1 MAPPPNQINDSRVA
15 ELARQGM
22 TNAAIA
28 RELGCHEK
36 SVRRARERLGLAP
49 STNPGGTRE
58 HEAQKPAESEMHR
71 PDGTSDYVLAADRA
85 WGFDDFREFIR
96 SKGQDPDQVS
106 FSWGVTTNPSGGYWN
121 KLQNVRPKTGGVTV
135 DTGDLVERIRAWRPI
150 HAAPATGVPEGFVV
164 ALSDW
169 QLGKSCDGSGTAG
182 TIERLHASLDGIVQQ
197 VARFRAEGR
206 NLRTLHLA
214 NLGDH
219 IENVAGSYASQT
231 YEVDLNLRD
240 QIEAALELNMLFV
253 QTLAPL
259 FERVVYTANPCNHAQ
274 LSRGQG
280 RFNVTDDADN
290 ATGLITELVRQ
301 LCALT
306 PHLKHV
312 DVRVP
317 RGEMITPVTVEGV
330 NIATAHGHKITG
342 GEETWLAK
350 QSQRLVHEQKFIP
363 DVWLV
368 AHKHALS
375 VDDFGPYSRIQ
386 ATTVDP
392 GSKWFTDTVG
402 NYARPGTTTFTV
414 QQERPGIWDDL
425 KVV

>member
-1 MAPPPNQINDSRVA
+1 MNANPRQIDDARVWALLA
-15 ELARQGM
+15 EGM
-22 TNAAIA
+22 TNSAIA
-28 RELGCHEK
+28 RKMGCDEA
-36 SVRRARERLGLAP
+36 SVRRARKRIAAGHASAP
-49 STNPGGTRE
+49 NGVVGD
-58 HEAQKPAESEMHR
+58 SETHR
-71 PDGTSDYVLAADRA
+71 PDGSADYVLTGERP
-85 WGFDDFREFIR
+85 WGYDDFRDFIR
-96 SKGQDPDQVS
+96 SKGQDPDRVT
-106 FSWGVTTNPSGGYWN
+106 FTWGVTTNPNGGYWN
-121 KLQNVRPKTGGVTV
+121 KLHNVKPKAEGIEV
-135 DTGDLVERIRAWRPI
+135 DVSGLAERIRSWKPV
-150 HAAPATGVPEGFVV
+150 HLTKATGEPEAFIV

-169 QLGKSCDGSGTAG
+169 QIGKSVDGAGTAQ
-182 TIERLHASLDGIVQQ
+182 TIDRLHTSLAGIVRQID
-197 VARFRAEGR
+197 RLRREGR

-240 QIEAALELNMLFV
+240 QIETALELNMLFV

-259 FERVVYTANPCNHAQ
+259 FEKVIYTANPCNHAQ

-280 RFNVTDDADN
+280 KANVTDDADN
-290 ATGLITELVRQ
+290 ATGLLAELVRQ
-301 LCALT
+301 MSGLT
-306 PHLKHV
+306 PHLAHV
-312 DVRVP
+312 EVKVP

-350 QSQRLVHEQKFIP
+350 QSQRLVHERKFIP
-363 DVWLV
+363 DLWLV
-368 AHKHALS
+368 AHRHSLS

-402 NYARPGTTTFTV
+402 NYSRPGTTTFTV
-414 QQERPGIWDDL
+414 QKDRAGVWDDL
-425 KVV
+425 KIV